1 MPRPHALPPARTIA
15 HHPRLSLPPTGLC
28 PLAALPQDRL
38 LSGFLDKMQL
48 QRKADRAPAHFL
60 PGGTFEEFVRNL
72 TSLERP
78 RLADIHFRPAS
89 RQCGLPF
96 GMRYDY
102 ALKVEEMAQWYEPL
116 VRLLGLETTVQSGW
130 NRTTKW
136 WRGSGECFYAP
147 PRRSCSDMFATPWG
161 CADGQTA
168 GDAGVRPASFHAT
181 GAAARRSHFGAAA
194 RLATR
199 WLREDLERLATTAS
213 PATRTRTRARR
224 ARTTRGGRRR
234 WRWCGYGRGR
244 EESRGG
250 EEDDDDDDGPQGKD
264 EASEGSGGGGG
275 GGRPAT
281 KRSWWLW

>member
-1 MPRPHALPPARTIA
+1 MPTHGPRPP
-15 HHPRLSLPPTGLC
+15 
-28 PLAALPQDRL
+28 AALPQDRL

-102 ALKVEEMAQWYEPL
+102 ALKVEDMAQWYEPL

-147 PRRSCSDMFATPWG
+147 PGRSCSDMFATPCG
-161 CADGQTA
+161 SAAPTARTA
-168 GDAGVRPASFHAT
+168 GDDGVRPASFHAT
-181 GAAARRSHFGAAA
+181 GAAARRSQYFRGAAA

-199 WLREDLERLATTAS
+199 WLREDLERF
-213 PATRTRTRARR
+213 
-224 ARTTRGGRRR
+224 
-234 WRWCGYGRGR
+234 GYDRIAGDEDEDED
-244 EESRGG
+244 EEG
-250 EEDDDDDDGPQGKD
+250 EEDEGEDDDDGGGAATEEGEKRAEEGDDDDDDDDGPHGKD

-275 GGRPAT
+275 GGGGGRPAT
-281 KRSWWLW
+281 KRSWSLW